1 MQFLKNA
8 QMFRYKILLGD
19 LYSMSASVAQFLKKF
34 CQPV

>member
-8 QMFRYKILLGD
+8 QMFRHKILLGD
-19 LYSMSASVAQFLKKF
+19 LYSMSAAVVQFLIKF